1 MNQKAGAALSQ
12 QHVEIMAPVG
22 SYESLSAAI
31 QAGADA
37 VYFGVGNLN
46 MRSRS
51 AANFTVE
58 DLERIAGIAHQHGV
72 RTYLTVNTIIY
83 NDEIEEMH
91 ELVHAA
97 KAAGITA
104 IIASDMAVITYAH
117 SIGVEVHISTQ
128 CNISNVEAVRFFAQW
143 ADVVVTSRELPL
155 RQVAEIT
162 QFIRDNDIRGPKG
175 ELVQVEV
182 FAHGALCM
190 SVSGKC
196 YLSLDEYNYSANRG
210 ACLQLCRREYL
221 VKDVESDTE
230 LLVSGKYIM
239 SPKDLCTIG
248 FLDKIIRAG
257 VRVLKIEGRGRS
269 ADYVKTVVECYK
281 EAVQAVAEGARGAIG
296 VGVSCVIIGVII
308 GSVNMTGL
316 GVNFGNMI
324 LKVVGEGQ
332 LFLGGLMV
340 MVMSIILGMGVPG
353 VAAYV
358 IVYAVAV
365 PVLRGVGATEMAA
378 NMFCLIYACLSNITP
393 PVAMSSYVASG
404 IAGSDMTRTSLI
416 AIKLGIAGL
425 IVPFFF
431 LDNPVLLYGST
442 DGVTAGTTVYAFLTA
457 CVGVLALASG
467 LAGLPPG
474 EEPGSL
480 KALQL
485 FCRGLLVTA
494 GVLFVSPSL
503 VTDAAAAGLI
513 MMQALLERVFL
524 RRAAPASRA

>member
-1 MNQKAGAALSQ
+1 M
-12 QHVEIMAPVG
+12 G

-31 QAGADA
+31 QAGSDA

-51 AANFTVE
+51 AANFSVE
-58 DLERIAGIAHQHGV
+58 DLRRIAETAQQHGV

-91 ELVHAA
+91 TLVQAA
-97 KAAGITA
+97 KEAGITA
-104 IIASDMAVITYAH
+104 IIASDMAVITYAN

-128 CNISNVEAVRFFAQW
+128 CNISNVEAVRFFAQF
-143 ADVVVTSRELPL
+143 ADVVVTARELPL

-162 QFIRDNDIRGPKG
+162 QYIKDNDIRGPKG

-248 FLDKIIRAG
+248 FLDKIIHAG

-281 EAVQAVAEGARGAIG
+281 EAVQAVADGTYTQEKIADWTERLSTVFNRGFWDG
-296 VGVSCVIIGVII
+296 YYLGRKMGEWSERY
-308 GSVNMTGL
+308 GSQATENKVYL
-316 GVNFGNMI
+316 GKVTNYYNRPQVAEMRI
-324 LKVVGEGQ
+324 ETAETLKQGDD
-332 LFLGGLMV
+332 LMV
-340 MVMSIILGMGVPG
+340 IGQTTGVYRATVEELRLGDTAKPVPEVKQGDVFSVKTTEILHRGDKLYRVDQ
-353 VAAYV
+353 V
-358 IVYAVAV
+358 ID
-365 PVLRGVGATEMAA
+365 E
-378 NMFCLIYACLSNITP
+378 F
-393 PVAMSSYVASG
+393 
-404 IAGSDMTRTSLI
+404 
-416 AIKLGIAGL
+416 
-425 IVPFFF
+425 
-431 LDNPVLLYGST
+431 
-442 DGVTAGTTVYAFLTA
+442 
-457 CVGVLALASG
+457 
-467 LAGLPPG
+467 
-474 EEPGSL
+474 
-480 KALQL
+480 
-485 FCRGLLVTA
+485 
-494 GVLFVSPSL
+494 
-503 VTDAAAAGLI
+503 
-513 MMQALLERVFL
+513 
-524 RRAAPASRA
+524 

>member
-1 MNQKAGAALSQ
+1 LQTGIADGNAQSIQTIRRMETMNQKAGAAVSQ

-58 DLERIAGIAHQHGV
+58 DLERIAGIAQQHGV

-91 ELVHAA
+91 ELVQAA

-143 ADVVVTSRELPL
+143 ADVVVTARELPL

-281 EAVQAVAEGARGAIG
+281 DAVQAVAEGTYTQERIAGWTERLSTVFNRGFWDGYYLGRKMGEWSERYGSQATENKVYLGKVTNYYNRPQVGEMKIETAEHLRMGEDLMVIG
-296 VGVSCVIIGVII
+296 QTTGVYRATVEELRLGATAQPVQEVGQGDVF
-308 GSVNMTGL
+308 SVKTTEVLHRGDKL
-316 GVNFGNMI
+316 YRVD
-324 LKVVGEGQ
+324 KVVDE
-332 LFLGGLMV
+332 F
-340 MVMSIILGMGVPG
+340 
-353 VAAYV
+353 
-358 IVYAVAV
+358 
-365 PVLRGVGATEMAA
+365 
-378 NMFCLIYACLSNITP
+378 
-393 PVAMSSYVASG
+393 
-404 IAGSDMTRTSLI
+404 
-416 AIKLGIAGL
+416 
-425 IVPFFF
+425 
-431 LDNPVLLYGST
+431 
-442 DGVTAGTTVYAFLTA
+442 
-457 CVGVLALASG
+457 
-467 LAGLPPG
+467 
-474 EEPGSL
+474 
-480 KALQL
+480 
-485 FCRGLLVTA
+485 
-494 GVLFVSPSL
+494 
-503 VTDAAAAGLI
+503 
-513 MMQALLERVFL
+513 
-524 RRAAPASRA
+524 

>member
-1 MNQKAGAALSQ
+1 MQTGIADGNAQSIQTIRRMETMNQKAGAAVSQ

-58 DLERIAGIAHQHGV
+58 DLERIAGIAQQHGV

-83 NDEIEEMH
+83 NHEIDEMH
-91 ELVHAA
+91 ELVQAA

-104 IIASDMAVITYAH
+104 IIASDMAVITYAN

-143 ADVVVTSRELPL
+143 ADVVVTARELPL

-281 EAVQAVAEGARGAIG
+281 EAVQAVAEGTYTQERIAGWTERLSTVFNRGFWDGYYLGRKMGEWSERYGSQATENKVYLGKVTNYYNRPQVAEMKIETAEHLRVGEDLMVIG
-296 VGVSCVIIGVII
+296 QTTGVYRATVEELRLGATAQPVQEVGQGDVF
-308 GSVNMTGL
+308 SVKTTEVLHRGDKL
-316 GVNFGNMI
+316 YRVD
-324 LKVVGEGQ
+324 KVVDE
-332 LFLGGLMV
+332 F
-340 MVMSIILGMGVPG
+340 
-353 VAAYV
+353 
-358 IVYAVAV
+358 
-365 PVLRGVGATEMAA
+365 
-378 NMFCLIYACLSNITP
+378 
-393 PVAMSSYVASG
+393 
-404 IAGSDMTRTSLI
+404 
-416 AIKLGIAGL
+416 
-425 IVPFFF
+425 
-431 LDNPVLLYGST
+431 
-442 DGVTAGTTVYAFLTA
+442 
-457 CVGVLALASG
+457 
-467 LAGLPPG
+467 
-474 EEPGSL
+474 
-480 KALQL
+480 
-485 FCRGLLVTA
+485 
-494 GVLFVSPSL
+494 
-503 VTDAAAAGLI
+503 
-513 MMQALLERVFL
+513 
-524 RRAAPASRA
+524 

>member
-1 MNQKAGAALSQ
+1 MQTGIADGNAQSIQTIRRMETMNQKAGAAVSQ

-58 DLERIAGIAHQHGV
+58 DLERIAGIAQQHGV

-83 NDEIEEMH
+83 NDEIDEMH
-91 ELVHAA
+91 ELVQAA

-143 ADVVVTSRELPL
+143 ADVVVTARELPL

-281 EAVQAVAEGARGAIG
+281 EAVQAVADGTYTQERIAGWTERLSTVFNRGFWDGYYLGRKMGEWSERYGSQATENKVYLGKVTNYYNRPQVAEMKIETAEHLRVGEDLMVIGQTTGVYRATVEELRLGATAQPVQEVGQGDVFSVKTTEVLHRGDKLYR
-296 VGVSCVIIGVII
+296 VD
-308 GSVNMTGL
+308 
-316 GVNFGNMI
+316 
-324 LKVVGEGQ
+324 KVVDE
-332 LFLGGLMV
+332 F
-340 MVMSIILGMGVPG
+340 
-353 VAAYV
+353 
-358 IVYAVAV
+358 
-365 PVLRGVGATEMAA
+365 
-378 NMFCLIYACLSNITP
+378 
-393 PVAMSSYVASG
+393 
-404 IAGSDMTRTSLI
+404 
-416 AIKLGIAGL
+416 
-425 IVPFFF
+425 
-431 LDNPVLLYGST
+431 
-442 DGVTAGTTVYAFLTA
+442 
-457 CVGVLALASG
+457 
-467 LAGLPPG
+467 
-474 EEPGSL
+474 
-480 KALQL
+480 
-485 FCRGLLVTA
+485 
-494 GVLFVSPSL
+494 
-503 VTDAAAAGLI
+503 
-513 MMQALLERVFL
+513 
-524 RRAAPASRA
+524 

>member
-1 MNQKAGAALSQ
+1 MQSRIAQGNAQSIQTIRRIETMNQTYGAAASQ

-58 DLERIAGIAHQHGV
+58 DLESIAGIARQHGV

-83 NDEIEEMH
+83 NHEIEEMH
-91 ELVHAA
+91 ELVQAA

-128 CNISNVEAVRFFAQW
+128 CNISNVEAVRLFAQW
-143 ADVVVTSRELPL
+143 ADVVVTARELPL

-182 FAHGALCM
+182 FAHGVLCM

-281 EAVQAVAEGARGAIG
+281 EAVQAVAEGTYTQERIAGWTERLSTVFNRGFWDG
-296 VGVSCVIIGVII
+296 YYLGRKMGEWSERY
-308 GSVNMTGL
+308 GSQATENKVYL
-316 GVNFGNMI
+316 G
-324 LKVVGEGQ
+324 KVTNYYNRPQVAEMKIETAEHLRVGED
-332 LFLGGLMV
+332 LMV
-340 MVMSIILGMGVPG
+340 IGQTTGVYRAT
-353 VAAYV
+353 VEE
-358 IVYAVAV
+358 
-365 PVLRGVGATEMAA
+365 LRLGATAQPVQEVGQGDVFSVKTTEM
-378 NMFCLIYACLSNITP
+378 LHR
-393 PVAMSSYVASG
+393 G
-404 IAGSDMTRTSLI
+404 D
-416 AIKLGIAGL
+416 KL
-425 IVPFFF
+425 
-431 LDNPVLLYGST
+431 Y
-442 DGVTAGTTVYAFLTA
+442 
-457 CVGVLALASG
+457 
-467 LAGLPPG
+467 
-474 EEPGSL
+474 
-480 KALQL
+480 
-485 FCRGLLVTA
+485 
-494 GVLFVSPSL
+494 
-503 VTDAAAAGLI
+503 
-513 MMQALLERVFL
+513 RVDRVIDEF
-524 RRAAPASRA
+524 